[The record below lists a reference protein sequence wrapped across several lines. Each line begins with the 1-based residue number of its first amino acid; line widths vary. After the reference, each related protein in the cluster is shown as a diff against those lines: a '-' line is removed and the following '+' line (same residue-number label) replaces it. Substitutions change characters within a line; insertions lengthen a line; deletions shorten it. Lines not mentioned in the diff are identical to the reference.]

1 MGIRAGLLRRL
12 VQSTGYTIVDA
23 EEVRR
28 LRAQCGTLRAE
39 KDRIQTR
46 ANQYHDQASKL
57 AAHKYSL
64 IQKVGDASMR
74 ALKAEGLLSQ
84 ALHFGLMECES
95 LRASLEENAA
105 TLKAALE
112 RAEEAEWDYKDLCE
126 ATGLDRDAALA
137 LPVDGEP
144 TEGVLEILCGV
155 ATCMD
160 ESYLERLRRA
170 WRAGHAA
177 GVAASQPTAERATSA
192 QLHAIADHVVE
203 THEHDAES
211 LPHAVADAVAAHVRK
226 ERSTDLVELLIRAAA
241 ENIDVEITPSNV
253 EPGTFNLYVCRDGNI
268 GDDPRAV
275 SRVPTHELAAKL
287 AMMMDP
293 CTLGIHAKAI
303 PPQDE
308 NVAPAVEE
316 LGALLTQE
324 KSE

>member
-1 MGIRAGLLRRL
+1 MGIRTGLLRRL

-57 AAHKYSL
+57 TAHKYSL

-144 TEGVLEILCGV
+144 TEGVLELLCGV
-155 ATCMD
+155 ATCRD
-160 ESYLERLRRA
+160 ESYLEHLRRA

-177 GVAASQPTAERATSA
+177 GLTKVKKAAEVFMKRPLTELEQPPDEKLAEVWAEPEVLALALGDAPANRALFNFGVEQGLARLFEAVERAA
-192 QLHAIADHVVE
+192 CD
-203 THEHDAES
+203 
-211 LPHAVADAVAAHVRK
+211 
-226 ERSTDLVELLIRAAA
+226 
-241 ENIDVEITPSNV
+241 DVPSKPTTEG
-253 EPGTFNLYVCRDGNI
+253 EP
-268 GDDPRAV
+268 
-275 SRVPTHELAAKL
+275 E
-287 AMMMDP
+287 
-293 CTLGIHAKAI
+293 
-303 PPQDE
+303 
-308 NVAPAVEE
+308 
-316 LGALLTQE
+316 
-324 KSE
+324 